1 MSAAQFSTRL
11 GAWCAKYPNQHIA
24 ADELGVSYGTLTGW
38 LGGRLPCALRRA
50 AVIRRI
56 KDGTLEPVPPA
67 VSTVELA
74 ARSRMWRGQ
83 HGLSQIRAAVLL
95 GIPRETF
102 RRVESMSRETD
113 GMAADEILRRMGEPV
128 SAEALEEVTRRTPPV
143 EPAELAK
150 RLRQWRRRYRMSRE
164 RAAEALR
171 AMGFFTTGRTI
182 WVWETERMLPRQ
194 PLALMA
200 KLDEEPPKPPRKPK
214 PDKSFGR
221 QLRAWRRGRGLTQ
234 REALAVLG
242 VPGDQAKLSDWE
254 RGKKVPKNVPEL
266 IAKMETAR

>member
-1 MSAAQFSTRL
+1 MNAAQFSTRL

-24 ADELGVSYGTLTGW
+24 AAELGVSYGTLTGW

-50 AVIRRI
+50 AVLRRI
-56 KDGTLEPVPPA
+56 EGGTLEPVSA
-67 VSTVELA
+67 VSAAELSA
-74 ARSRMWRGQ
+74 QCRMWRGQ
-83 HGLSQIRAAVLL
+83 HGLSQIQAAVLL
-95 GIPRETF
+95 GFPRETF
-102 RRVESMSRETD
+102 RRVESMSRETE
-113 GMAADEILRRMGEPV
+113 GMAADEILRRMGAPV

-143 EPAELAK
+143 EPAELAAA
-150 RLRQWRRRYRMSRE
+150 LRKWRRRYRISRE

-182 WVWETERMLPRQ
+182 WVWETARMLPRQ

-200 KLDEEPPKPPRKPK
+200 MLDKEPPKPPRKSK

-266 IAKMETAR
+266 IAKMEVAL